1 MGQCQRKH
9 CLVDLYTIRKCSC
22 TLWDCSQGYSGNLNY
37 PASTSILGSSYHF
50 FIPPVVSNTSRIFWH
65 PLPPRQHVTWHL
77 KFSHS
82 PFLVETRWILRS
94 FKAGI
99 RFLGAWGAPWIPGTW
114 PWHWKWMEKFE
125 SSPCTSISRGY
136 GSCCCRCCC
145 PCLPTKQ
152 KGTVSKACYN
162 PPPDHPTKLRRE
174 AHDGGGILFRHVA
187 AKFGPDLLH
196 QRLKNSDSPEG
207 SGGSL
212 PTVMRFYV
220 VIWCFFSNPSY
231 WTCP

>member
-82 PFLVETRWILRS
+82 PFLVETSWHQIFGSLRCTVDS
-94 FKAGI
+94 RYMTLANGNE
-99 RFLGAWGAPWIPGTW
+99 
-114 PWHWKWMEKFE
+114 WKSLNLPLAHQYLW
-125 SSPCTSISRGY
+125 GY
-136 GSCCCRCCC
+136 GSCCCCRCCC

>member
-77 KFSHS
+77 KSSHS

-99 RFLGAWGAPWIPGTW
+99 RFFFGAWGAPWIPGTW
-114 PWHWKWMEKFE
+114 PWQSLNLPLAHQYLGVTAPAVVVVVVLVFQPNRKAPFRKPVTTPPWPPYKAPPR
-125 SSPCTSISRGY
+125 SPWWRRHPLPP
-136 GSCCCRCCC
+136 RCC
-145 PCLPTKQ
+145 
-152 KGTVSKACYN
+152 
-162 PPPDHPTKLRRE
+162 
-174 AHDGGGILFRHVA
+174 
-187 AKFGPDLLH
+187 
-196 QRLKNSDSPEG
+196 
-207 SGGSL
+207 
-212 PTVMRFYV
+212 
-220 VIWCFFSNPSY
+220 
-231 WTCP
+231 